1 MTESVP
7 FTRERSKVRS
17 LVRPPPKP
25 RKSGLFAF
33 LERAVRPLSQIQT
46 GFRPLARHNAKDRPE
61 GSLFAVIGE
70 IRLREVLKPDG
81 VGDTP

>member
-1 MTESVP
+1 LHFWNAP
-7 FTRERSKVRS
+7 
-17 LVRPPPKP
+17 
-25 RKSGLFAF
+25 SG
-33 LERAVRPLSQIQT
+33 RYRQIQT